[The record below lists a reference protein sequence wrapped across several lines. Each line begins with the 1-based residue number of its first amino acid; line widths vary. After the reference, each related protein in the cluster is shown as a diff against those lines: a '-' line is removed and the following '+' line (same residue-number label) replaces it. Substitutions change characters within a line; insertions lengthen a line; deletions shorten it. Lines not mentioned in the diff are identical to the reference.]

1 MSFYVYLAALTTA
14 AQAWE
19 DSSETMRG
27 ARKSIADIDATL
39 LGPRVA
45 TAAQAFIDTW
55 LAEIKTLQ
63 TSASDHA
70 DALREAALFVQQADT
85 DAVEQSQQL
94 LLWTDRDTTPT
105 GSL

>member
-1 MSFYVYLAALTTA
+1 MSLYVYLAALNTS

-19 DSSETMRG
+19 DTGETIRG
-27 ARKSIADIDATL
+27 SRKSLSDVDAGL

-55 LAEIKTLQ
+55 LSEIKALQ
-63 TSASDHA
+63 TTATDHG
-70 DALREAALFVQQADT
+70 DALREAAMLVHQADVDVIERT
-85 DAVEQSQQL
+85 KQL
-94 LLWTDRDTTPT
+94 LLWTDRNISPT